1 MGRLSPARSTQEAR
15 AELSTLVHQLP
26 SAPNRSQ
33 QRFALFVTPA
43 AGVSE
48 GQRQYFL
55 LLTRLLSTIAGILLL
70 VVCANVGGILVA
82 RGTARNAKIA
92 MRRSLGASA
101 SRISSLLLLEN
112 LLVAAG
118 GGSLAVLFSL
128 WTSKWLAGFYSIDSK
143 GYRILFDVRLDARLP
158 SMRLSS
164 RSSAACCSLCC
175 PSGTRIEGPS
185 LSALPALRQAISAI
199 DSRAPIAKTMP
210 LLEQV
215 RGAYTDAR
223 LAGAVLVC
231 AALLSVLLSAIGL
244 FGVMAYEVGQRKPE
258 IGIRLALGATPR
270 QVVVLFLKRGLGV
283 ILSGCVAGIFLSLAT
298 SRLLS
303 AWLFNVRP
311 SDLLTLGFAALLL
324 SVVALLAGYVPSRR
338 AMQVDP
344 VQALRYE

>member
-1 MGRLSPARSTQEAR
+1 
-15 AELSTLVHQLP
+15 
-26 SAPNRSQ
+26 
-33 QRFALFVTPA
+33 
-43 AGVSE
+43 
-48 GQRQYFL
+48 
-55 LLTRLLSTIAGILLL
+55 
-70 VVCANVGGILVA
+70 
-82 RGTARNAKIA
+82 
-92 MRRSLGASA
+92 
-101 SRISSLLLLEN
+101 
-112 LLVAAG
+112 
-118 GGSLAVLFSL
+118 
-128 WTSKWLAGFYSIDSK
+128 
-143 GYRILFDVRLDARLP
+143 
-158 SMRLSS
+158 
-164 RSSAACCSLCC
+164 
-175 PSGTRIEGPS
+175 
-185 LSALPALRQAISAI
+185 
-199 DSRAPIAKTMP
+199 MP